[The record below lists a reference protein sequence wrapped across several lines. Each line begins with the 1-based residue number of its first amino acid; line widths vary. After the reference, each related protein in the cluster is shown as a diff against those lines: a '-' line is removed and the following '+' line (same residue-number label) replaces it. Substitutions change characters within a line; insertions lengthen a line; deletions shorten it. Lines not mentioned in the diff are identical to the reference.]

1 LVDEPERERAF
12 TPDPQNG
19 KICNGKGDMGL
30 RSLKAKILLSVIIVV
45 VVIEGIFL
53 YLNIRSLSRQ
63 ILDKTEEEAFNLSE
77 TIRLSIRNAMIKD
90 RRDEYQRIIDDV
102 AQRKGIAEVRI
113 FNKQGEITVSS
124 DRTKVGS
131 VVDKQAE
138 ACYGCHREGEAKVL
152 LPSDSK
158 TRIYHTEKQ
167 SLLGLINPIYN
178 EPSCYSCH
186 PKTLNVLGVLDTTI
200 SLEGFEKEKAQIYN
214 RMLISGIVS
223 VIALSLLL
231 SLLLTRFVNRPID
244 KLLAATKKAAS
255 GNLDQTVGIRS
266 HDELGELSDSFNNM
280 ISELKRSRDAIEE
293 WTQTLE
299 HRVQER
305 TQELQQ
311 VQDQLIRAGK
321 MAAIGELAAGV
332 AHEINNPLT
341 GVLTFSSLM
350 LKKVDEKNP
359 WKKDLENI
367 VEQTTRCRNIV
378 RGLLDFARQRKPDKK
393 EWDIHILIDNTLTLV
408 EKQAPF
414 QNIKIDKQFK
424 SGIPLLFVDGDQI
437 QQVFMNILLNA
448 ADAMAGNGG
457 TLTIKTDLKDKMAE
471 ISFTDTGCG
480 MAKEHLSKL
489 FAPFFTT
496 KETGKG
502 TGLGLAISYG
512 IIQSHNGDI
521 EVESQVGKGSTF
533 RVKLPIEKQNE
544 DPLS

>member
-1 LVDEPERERAF
+1 
-12 TPDPQNG
+12 
-19 KICNGKGDMGL
+19 MGL

-63 ILDKTEEEAFNLSE
+63 ILGKTEEEVFNLSE
-77 TIRLSIRNAMIKD
+77 TIRLSIRNAMIMD

-102 AQRKGIAEVRI
+102 AQRKGIVEVRI

-124 DRTKVGS
+124 DRTKVGT

-158 TRIYHTEKQ
+158 TRIYHTEKK

-178 EPSCYSCH
+178 EPSCYPCH
-186 PKTLNVLGVLDTTI
+186 PKALNVLGVLDTTI

-214 RMLISGIVS
+214 RMMISGIVS
-223 VIALSLLL
+223 VIVLSLLL

-244 KLLAATKKAAS
+244 RLLAATKNAAH
-255 GNLDQTVGIRS
+255 GNLDQNVAIRS

-280 ISELKRSRDAIEE
+280 ISELKRSRNAIEE

-305 TQELQQ
+305 TKELQQ
-311 VQDQLIRAGK
+311 VQDQLVRAGK

-378 RGLLDFARQRKPDKK
+378 RGLLDFARQRKPDKR
-393 EWDIHILIDNTLTLV
+393 EWDIHTLIEQTLTLV

-414 QNIKIDKQFK
+414 QNIRIVKEFK
-424 SGIPLLFVDGDQI
+424 TGVPMLLVDADQI

-457 TLTIKTDLKDKMAE
+457 TLTIKTDLKDGITE
-471 ISFTDTGCG
+471 VSFADTGCG
-480 MAKEHLSKL
+480 IAKEHLSKL
-489 FAPFFTT
+489 FDPFFTT

-512 IIQSHNGDI
+512 IIQSHGGDI
-521 EVESQVGKGSTF
+521 EVESEVGKGSTF
-533 RVKLPIEKQNE
+533 RIKLPIEKQNGE
-544 DPLS
+544 MGKSGEAKKG

>member
-1 LVDEPERERAF
+1 MRF
-12 TPDPQNG
+12 
-19 KICNGKGDMGL
+19 
-30 RSLKAKILLSVIIVV
+30 RSLKAKIILSVIIVV

-53 YLNIRSLSRQ
+53 YLNIRSLTRE

-124 DRTKVGS
+124 DPSKVGT
-131 VVDKQAE
+131 VVDKKAE
-138 ACYGCHREGEAKVL
+138 ACYGCHREDEAKVL

-178 EPSCYSCH
+178 ESPCYPCH
-186 PKTLNVLGVLDTTI
+186 PKALNVLGVLDTMI

-214 RMLISGIVS
+214 RMMISGVVS
-223 VIALSLLL
+223 VIVLSFLL
-231 SLLLTRFVNRPID
+231 SLLLTRFVNKPID
-244 KLLAATKKAAS
+244 KLLAATKTAAH
-255 GNLDQTVGIRS
+255 GDLDQTVGVQS
-266 HDELGELSDSFNNM
+266 HDELGELANSFNNM
-280 ISELKRSRDAIEE
+280 ISELKRSRDAIEG

-299 HRVQER
+299 QRVQER

-311 VQDQLIRAGK
+311 VQDQLVRAGK
-321 MAAIGELAAGV
+321 MAALGELAAGV

-350 LKKVDEKNP
+350 LKKVDENNP

-367 VEQTTRCRNIV
+367 VQQTTRCRNIV

-393 EWDIHILIDNTLTLV
+393 GWDIHTLIDRTVTLV
-408 EKQAPF
+408 ENQAPF
-414 QNIKIDKQFK
+414 QNIKIVKKFRTDM
-424 SGIPLLFVDGDQI
+424 PMLNVDADQI
-437 QQVFMNILLNA
+437 QQVFMNILINA

-457 TLTIKTDLKDKMAE
+457 TLTVKTDVRDGMVE
-471 ISFTDTGCG
+471 VSFTDTGSG
-480 MAKEHLSKL
+480 MSKEHLSKV
-489 FAPFFTT
+489 FTPFFTT

-512 IIQSHNGDI
+512 IIQSHSGDI
-521 EVESQVGKGSTF
+521 EAESEVGKGSTF
-533 RVKLPIEKQNE
+533 RIRLPIESGKEPAETKAQGT
-544 DPLS
+544 

>member
-1 LVDEPERERAF
+1 MRF
-12 TPDPQNG
+12 
-19 KICNGKGDMGL
+19 
-30 RSLKAKILLSVIIVV
+30 RSLKTKIILSVIIVV

-53 YLNIRSLSRQ
+53 YLNIKSLSHE
-63 ILDKTEEEAFNLSE
+63 ILTKTEEEAFNLSE

-102 AQRKGIAEVRI
+102 AQRKGMVEVRI

-124 DRTKVGS
+124 DRSKVGT
-131 VVDKQAE
+131 VVDKKAE
-138 ACYGCHREGEAKVL
+138 ACYGCHREDEAKVL

-158 TRIYHTEKQ
+158 TRIYQTEKQ
-167 SLLGLINPIYN
+167 RLLGLINPIYN
-178 EPSCYSCH
+178 ESSCFPCH
-186 PKTLNVLGVLDTTI
+186 PKTLNVLGVLDTMI

-214 RMLISGIVS
+214 RMMISGVVS
-223 VIALSLLL
+223 VIILSFLL

-244 KLLAATKKAAS
+244 KLLAATKMAAH
-255 GNLDQTVGIRS
+255 GDLNQTVGIGS
-266 HDELGELSDSFNNM
+266 HDELGELSNSFNNM

-321 MAAIGELAAGV
+321 MAALGELAAGV

-350 LKKVDEKNP
+350 LKKVDENHP

-367 VEQTTRCRNIV
+367 VQQTTRCRNIV

-393 EWDIHILIDNTLTLV
+393 QWDIHTLIEQTLILV

-414 QNIKIDKQFK
+414 QNIKINKEFK
-424 SGIPLLFVDGDQI
+424 AGIPMLFVDGDQI

-448 ADAMAGNGG
+448 ADAMSENGG
-457 TLTIKTDLKDKMAE
+457 TLTIKTTFNNGIAE
-471 ISFTDTGCG
+471 ICFIDTGHG
-480 MAKEHLSKL
+480 IAKDHLPKL
-489 FAPFFTT
+489 FDPFFTT
-496 KETGKG
+496 KQTGKG

-521 EVESQVGKGSTF
+521 EAESEVGKGSTF
-533 RVKLPIEKQNE
+533 RIRLPVESGTQTAEDRGQNE
-544 DPLS
+544 

>member
-1 LVDEPERERAF
+1 MV
-12 TPDPQNG
+12 
-19 KICNGKGDMGL
+19 L
-30 RSLKAKILLSVIIVV
+30 RSLKTKILLIVIIAV

-53 YLNIRSLSRQ
+53 TLNIRSLSRQ
-63 ILDKTEEEAFNLSE
+63 ILVKTEEEAFNLSE

-113 FNKQGEITVSS
+113 FNKQGQITVSS
-124 DRTKVGS
+124 DKTKVGT

-138 ACYGCHREGEAKVL
+138 ACYGCHRAGEAKVL

-158 TRIYHTEKQ
+158 TRIYHTEKG

-178 EPSCYSCH
+178 ESPCYPCH
-186 PKTLNVLGVLDTTI
+186 PKTTSVLGVLDTTI
-200 SLEGFEKEKAQIYN
+200 SLEDFEKEKAQIYN
-214 RMLISGIVS
+214 RMMISGIVS
-223 VIALSLLL
+223 VIILSLLL

-244 KLLAATKKAAS
+244 KLLAATKTAAH

-266 HDELGELSDSFNNM
+266 HDELGELSESFNNM

-299 HRVQER
+299 QRVQER

-321 MAAIGELAAGV
+321 MAALGELAAGV

-341 GVLTFSSLM
+341 GILTFSSLM
-350 LKKVDEKNP
+350 LKKVDENHP
-359 WKKDLENI
+359 WKKDLDNI
-367 VEQTTRCRNIV
+367 VQQTTRCRNIV

-393 EWDIHILIDNTLTLV
+393 EWDIHTLIDRTLTLI

-414 QNIKIDKQFK
+414 QNIKVVKQF
-424 SGIPLLFVDGDQI
+424 GLEIPILFIDADQI

-448 ADAMAGNGG
+448 ADAMAGNSG
-457 TLTIKTDLKDKMAE
+457 TLTIKTDLRDGMAE
-471 ISFTDTGCG
+471 VSFTDSGCG
-480 MAKEHLSKL
+480 MTKEHLSKL

-512 IIQSHNGDI
+512 IIQSHSGDI
-521 EVESQVGKGSTF
+521 VAESEVGKGSTF
-533 RVKLPIEKQNE
+533 RIKLPIEKHDE
-544 DPLS
+544 ELGRVGDGETKRV

>member
-1 LVDEPERERAF
+1 MRF
-12 TPDPQNG
+12 G
-19 KICNGKGDMGL
+19 
-30 RSLKAKILLSVIIVV
+30 SLKAKIILSVIIVV
-45 VVIEGIFL
+45 VVIEGFFL
-53 YLNIRSLSRQ
+53 YLNITSLKDQ
-63 ILDKTEEEAFNLSE
+63 ILTKTEEEAFNLSE

-102 AQRKGIAEVRI
+102 AERKGIAEVRI
-113 FNKQGEITVSS
+113 FNKQGQITVSS
-124 DRTKVGS
+124 DSSKVGT
-131 VVDKQAE
+131 VVDKKAE
-138 ACYGCHREGEAKVL
+138 ACYGCHREDEAKVL

-178 EPSCYSCH
+178 EPSCHPCH
-186 PKTLNVLGVLDTTI
+186 PKTLNVLGVLDTMI

-214 RMLISGIVS
+214 RMMVSGVVS
-223 VIALSLLL
+223 VIVLSFLL

-244 KLLAATKKAAS
+244 KLLAATKTAAH
-255 GNLDQTVGIRS
+255 GNLDQTVGVRS
-266 HDELGELSDSFNNM
+266 HDELGELADSFNNM
-280 ISELKRSRDAIEE
+280 ISELKRSRDAIEG

-305 TQELQQ
+305 TRELQQ

-350 LKKVDEKNP
+350 LKKVDENHP

-367 VEQTTRCRNIV
+367 VQQTTRCRNIV

-393 EWDIHILIDNTLTLV
+393 EWDIHALLEQTVTLV

-414 QNIKIDKQFK
+414 QNIKINKEFK
-424 SGIPLLFVDGDQI
+424 ARIPMLFVDGDQI

-448 ADAMAGNGG
+448 ADAMTENGG
-457 TLTIKTDLKDKMAE
+457 TLTIRTELKDRMAMV
-471 ISFTDTGCG
+471 SFTDTGVG
-480 MAKEHLSKL
+480 IPKEHLSKL
-489 FAPFFTT
+489 FDPFFTT
-496 KETGKG
+496 KQTGKG

-512 IIQSHNGDI
+512 IIQSHSGDI
-521 EVESQVGKGSTF
+521 EVESETGKGATF
-533 RVKLPIEKQNE
+533 RVKLPMEAPKQNAT
-544 DPLS
+544 